1 MWYPGIFIRGSGTDW
16 LEPAVSDAF
25 IPDLMT
31 ARLSIF
37 FGNRDRN
44 QNVKRRHKVQQ
55 RDTIP
60 VIQRVHVN
68 TLTLV
73 VQTRS
78 RTSLVNF

>member
-1 MWYPGIFIRGSGTDW
+1 
-16 LEPAVSDAF
+16 
-25 IPDLMT
+25 MT